1 MRSVTKRLASIA
13 ALAVLAAACSKDS
26 SGPSGT
32 TLSAQQKS
40 VITNALTNLDA
51 STGAGV
57 GVYGAVALQFL
68 NQVGSLGAGSAAAVN
83 AAISA
88 SLNGIRATT
97 YEGAVGIQIVIND
110 QTTPANSGTF
120 TAVIGWDGLNTS
132 AQTVNEI
139 VFAGVAADGATPPS
153 SGTYSFASTSSPFGL
168 GLYFNRT
175 TGSFYEAT
183 TGGFTLSS
191 ASFSG
196 GGTSCSQQ
204 GVTCNYV
211 TGSMGGSM
219 QFGASLVDGTGP
231 ATYTQSTVT
240 FASLPAVRITLSGIL

>member
-1 MRSVTKRLASIA
+1 MRSVTKRLAAIA

-26 SGPSGT
+26 SGPGGT
-32 TLSAQQKS
+32 TLSTQQKTA
-40 VITNALTNLDA
+40 ITTALTNMDA
-51 STGAGV
+51 STGAGI
-57 GVYGAVALQFL
+57 GVYGAVAVNLL
-68 NQVGSLGAGSAAAVN
+68 NQAGSLGAGSAAAVN

-97 YEGAVGIQIVIND
+97 YEGAVGIQIVVSD
-110 QTTPANSGTF
+110 ATTPANSGTI

-132 AQTVNEI
+132 AQTVSEI
-139 VFAGVAADGATPPS
+139 VFAGVIADGATPPS
-153 SGTYSFASTSSPFGL
+153 NGTYSFAATSSPFGL

-175 TGSFYEAT
+175 TASYYEAI

-196 GGTSCSQQ
+196 GGTNCSQQ

-211 TGSMGGSM
+211 LGSMGGSM
-219 QFGASLVDGTGP
+219 QFGASLVAGTGP

-240 FASLPAVRITLSGIL
+240 FASLPAVRITLSGSL